1 MDCDDAILRIYQYL
15 DGELTVWRRRAITRH
30 LDDCPPCAQGYDFEI
45 VLRQVIAVRC
55 REQVPEDLRR
65 RIVEA
70 LGECGEGD

>member
-1 MDCDDAILRIYQYL
+1 MDCEDAIDRMYFYL
-15 DGELTVWRRRAITRH
+15 DGEITRWRRWKISRH
-30 LDDCPPCAQGYDFEI
+30 LGRCPPCAQGYDFEI